1 MNKIKLV
8 LSLLL
13 IGNTVFGQKSEW
25 INFDWHGET
34 IFGKYF
40 DKVAISIPLT
50 IDDLPYKF
58 CGQFDMGATQTLIYG
73 KSFKNYMTPEI
84 YSKLD
89 SLSELYYL
97 NGNKGNFLRNIN
109 LKLNNKNYPNTKIA
123 YIYNY
128 GDEIPIDSTKTET
141 QKLIGTIAPDLF
153 QNKYL
158 VIDFPN
164 QKMRTYEKLP
174 RKYQK
179 ADFVDIIVRKGR
191 IKIPLEINNK
201 IEYVMFDTGNC
212 LGDLLLDKNSINIT
226 SDSNEDPTEFLT
238 GKSWGQDYTIFQK
251 KIMYPIYFNKKN
263 IVLENAQ
270 FTYYDDDVKF
280 NKEENIIGL
289 IGPLFFIEKTVIV
302 DYKNNRFGIL
312 N

>member
-1 MNKIKLV
+1 MNKIKFV

-34 IFGKYF
+34 IFGKHF
-40 DKVAISIPLT
+40 DKVAMSIPIN
-50 IDDLPYKF
+50 IDDLPYNF
-58 CGQFDMGATQTLIYG
+58 CGQFDMAATQTLIYG
-73 KSFKNYMTPEI
+73 NSFKNFITPEI

-89 SLSELYYL
+89 SLGDPYYL
-97 NGNKGNFLRNIN
+97 RGNKGDFLRNIN
-109 LKLNNKNYPNTKIA
+109 LKLDHKVYPKTKIA

-128 GDEIPIDSTKTET
+128 GDEIPIDSIKTKS

-153 QNKYL
+153 QDKYL

-164 QKMRTYEKLP
+164 QKLRTYDKLP
-174 RKYQK
+174 RKFK
-179 ADFVDIIVRKGR
+179 NANFVDVLIRKGR
-191 IKIPLEINNK
+191 IKIPFKINNK
-201 IEYVMFDTGNC
+201 TEYVMFDTGNC

-226 SDSNEDPTEFLT
+226 SASTDEPTEFLT
-238 GKSWGQDYTIFQK
+238 GKSWGQDYTIYQK
-251 KIMYPIYFNKKN
+251 KVLYPIFFDNKKMA
-263 IVLENAQ
+263 IENAQ
-270 FTYYDDDVKF
+270 FTHYDEDVQF

-289 IGPLFFIEKTVIV
+289 IGPLFFIDKTVII
-302 DYKNNRFGIL
+302 DYKNKRFGIL